1 MTSPS
6 PAADQPFDRS
16 PAVHAGGRRVDAI
29 VVGGGPAGASTAW
42 HLASAG
48 LEVLVLDRARFPRD
62 KACAEYL
69 SPEATRILT
78 NMDAVAPI
86 LAAGAAQL
94 QGMRIR
100 SPDGTWLHGEFASG
114 ATVPGFRHHGLS
126 LRRPALDAILL
137 DRARS
142 AGARVAEGAQVADL
156 LRSPTGRVEGVR
168 LVDATGGGGEIRAP
182 LVIGAD
188 GLRSVVARRLGLARR
203 GPAPNRI
210 AFVGHYEGVAG
221 IGASGEMHV
230 ATNGYIGMAD
240 VGNGQSNAAL
250 VVPVTFAREAA
261 GDPAGFLER
270 WIAGHPHL
278 AERFRGAER
287 LGRVLATGPFASR
300 TRRPWAPGAALVG
313 DAADYFDPF
322 TGEGIFAALRGGEM
336 LAPYAIAAHHA
347 LVRQRP
353 READAAFRSYT
364 WDRRRAF
371 AGKWIVERAI
381 AATVASPRLM
391 NRAAAVLSRRKDM
404 ADTLVGVTGDTIS
417 ARAVL
422 RPSFLVRLFLAP
434 LPE

>member
-1 MTSPS
+1 MSSPS
-6 PAADQPFDRS
+6 PAADPSRPAA
-16 PAVHAGGRRVDAI
+16 PAVQTGGRRADVI

-42 HLASAG
+42 HLATAG
-48 LEVLVLDRARFPRD
+48 LDVLVLDRAAFPRD

-78 NMDAVAPI
+78 TMAAVEPI
-86 LAAGAAQL
+86 LGAGAAQL
-94 QGMRIR
+94 RGMRIR
-100 SPDGTWLHGEFASG
+100 SPDGTWLHGEFGSG
-114 ATVPGFRHHGLS
+114 PAVPGFRQHGLS

-137 DRARS
+137 SRAAS
-142 AGARVAEGAQVADL
+142 AGARVLEGARVADL
-156 LRSPTGRVEGVR
+156 MRCSAGRVIGVR
-168 LVDATGGGGEIRAP
+168 TVERDGSAREIRAP

-188 GLRSVVARRLGLARR
+188 GLRSVVARRLGVARR
-203 GPAPNRI
+203 GPAPNRM
-210 AFVGHYEGVAG
+210 AFVGHYEGVEG
-221 IGASGEMHV
+221 IGSSGEMHV
-230 ATNGYIGMAD
+230 EADGYIGMTD

-250 VVPVTFAREAA
+250 VVPSAQARAAA
-261 GDPAGFLER
+261 GDPAAFLTR

-278 AERFRGAER
+278 VARFRCAHRVG
-287 LGRVLATGPFASR
+287 GVLATGPFAAR
-300 TRRPWAPGAALVG
+300 TRRPWGPGAALVG

-322 TGEGIFAALRGGEM
+322 TGEGIFAALRGGEL
-336 LAPYAIAAHHA
+336 LAPFALEAHAAI
-347 LVRQRP
+347 VRDRP
-353 READAAFRSYT
+353 RDADAAFRAYA
-364 WDRRRAF
+364 WQRRRTF